1 MTGCPNR
8 EQPGPERP
16 ENGRSLADGPEDDE
30 TVADSPYEDGTL
42 ADGSHGGE
50 PFAQSPDSSDDLS
63 AATWA
68 DSAQTIDSID
78 GGPVFEVTLGI
89 PARPAGPFRPSR
101 LFAPGESTD
110 DTSPDPTNPQETAVF
125 THPGVPVSSSSLA
138 DTQQATIEPASA
150 PSDATTDARL
160 GGTGPQTPGLVR
172 VRSSA
177 PALASKRR
185 AGRL

>member
-1 MTGCPNR
+1 M
-8 EQPGPERP
+8 
-16 ENGRSLADGPEDDE
+16 
-30 TVADSPYEDGTL
+30 ADSPYEDGTL

-78 GGPVFEVTLGI
+78 GGPVFEETLGI

-150 PSDATTDARL
+150 PSDATTDL
-160 GGTGPQTPGLVR
+160 GSE
-172 VRSSA
+172 VRSPNSRTR
-177 PALASKRR
+177 PARSWRGVDEQRR
-185 AGRL
+185 TGRL